1 MIQFPSIILDDN
13 SIFLYCEEEQNGGVI
28 PMAVADGGHYSI
40 PD

>member
-13 SIFLYCEEEQNGGVI
+13 SIFLCCEEQNGGVI